1 MKLASALKVL
11 EINLKRNFAPHF
23 CLAVCVA
30 LLTPIIFEVRSLDER
45 LSAQPVEMMLSLC
58 GTILLT
64 PVFLPEQNEEIRDVI
79 RSKRTG
85 YLPVIIL
92 RVVYS
97 LAALALILGG
107 FLLMMHFR
115 ESSVTYRHFVG
126 GFTSALF
133 LGALGF
139 ATAGISGNAPAGYM
153 VSLIYYIANFSLKNK
168 LGKLFL
174 FSMYA
179 GSFEEK
185 YYILPVSVGL
195 IVLTVC
201 LKTPPSRLLLT
212 QSAKE
217 LPVH

>member
-107 FLLMMHFR
+107 FLLMMHFW

>member
-1 MKLASALKVL
+1 
-11 EINLKRNFAPHF
+11 
-23 CLAVCVA
+23 
-30 LLTPIIFEVRSLDER
+30 
-45 LSAQPVEMMLSLC
+45 
-58 GTILLT
+58 
-64 PVFLPEQNEEIRDVI
+64 
-79 RSKRTG
+79 
-85 YLPVIIL
+85 
-92 RVVYS
+92 
-97 LAALALILGG
+97 
-107 FLLMMHFR
+107 MMHFW

>member
-1 MKLASALKVL
+1 MKFTSVLKVL
-11 EINLKRNFAPHF
+11 EINLKRNFVPHF

-30 LLTPIIFEVRSLDER
+30 LLTPVIFETRSLDER
-45 LSAQPVEMMLSLC
+45 LAAQPIEMMLSLC

-79 RSKRTG
+79 RSRRAG
-85 YLPVIIL
+85 YLPVITL

-107 FLLMMHFR
+107 FLLMMRLR
-115 ESSVTYRHFVG
+115 ESAVTWRHFAG

-139 ATAGISGNAPAGYM
+139 TTASVSGNAPAGYM

-185 YYILPVSVGL
+185 YYILPISAGL

-201 LKTPPSRLLLT
+201 LKTPPSRLLLPR
-212 QSAKE
+212 SAKE
-217 LPVH
+217 PPVY

>member
-1 MKLASALKVL
+1 MKFTSALKVL
-11 EINLKRNFAPHF
+11 EINLKRNFTPHF
-23 CLAVCVA
+23 FLAVCVA
-30 LLTPIIFEVRSLDER
+30 LLTPVIFETRSLDER
-45 LSAQPVEMMLSLC
+45 LSAQPIEIMLSLC

-64 PVFLPEQNEEIRDVI
+64 PVFLPEQNEEILDVI
-79 RSKRTG
+79 RSRRAG
-85 YLPVIIL
+85 YLPVVML

-107 FLLMMHFR
+107 SLLMMRFQ
-115 ESSVTYRHFVG
+115 ESAVTWRHFAG
-126 GFTSALF
+126 GFTSAFF

-139 ATAGISGNAPAGYM
+139 AAAGISGNAPAGYM

-201 LKTPPSRLLLT
+201 LVIRPASI
-212 QSAKE
+212 S
-217 LPVH
+217 